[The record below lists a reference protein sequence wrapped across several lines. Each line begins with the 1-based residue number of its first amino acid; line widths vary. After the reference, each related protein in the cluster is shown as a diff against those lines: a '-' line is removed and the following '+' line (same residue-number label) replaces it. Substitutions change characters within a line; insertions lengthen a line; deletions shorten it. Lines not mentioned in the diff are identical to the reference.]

1 MAVRPERIE
10 IGDEAKN
17 RRNHFS
23 VKVQNILYKGTSLE
37 YYVILENNQ
46 EIRIQVET
54 KSFSQDKVTGDR
66 IAIGWNESDAA
77 VLRTESKS

>member
-1 MAVRPERIE
+1 MLKPLNSYVKSIQKQRPLFLRPLFLLAVRPERIE

-37 YYVILENNQ
+37 YLCDSGE
-46 EIRIQVET
+46 
-54 KSFSQDKVTGDR
+54 
-66 IAIGWNESDAA
+66 
-77 VLRTESKS
+77 